1 LKTVAQKLLDKS
13 DFLYNIG
20 LKLMNKGTQM
30 TRYRLSTNIP
40 IVAVVVV
47 SVLRGTAARFL

>member
-1 LKTVAQKLLDKS
+1 
-13 DFLYNIG
+13 
-20 LKLMNKGTQM
+20 MHKGKQM
-30 TRYRLSTNIP
+30 IRYSLSTNIP